1 MAEGVNLKDGNNQPE
16 TGGVQQRPVSY
27 ADRLKTNIRHDQ
39 RLKRNVLEIEIE
51 KLDSETEIIL
61 DQACV
66 LRLLTSIGMNPQ
78 TQLKGYQIMYGRTVT
93 LSV

>member
-1 MAEGVNLKDGNNQPE
+1 MAEGVNLKGGNNQPE

-51 KLDSETEIIL
+51 KLDS
-61 DQACV
+61 DM
-66 LRLLTSIGMNPQ
+66 RLFLTKHVSSDFLTP
-78 TQLKGYQIMYGRTVT
+78 LA
-93 LSV
+93 